1 MIFNRT
7 EKDVVD
13 AISIRDEKV
22 KKGIALTEDDLYVI
36 ARGFCGVDTLNRIE
50 QKQIELRHV
59 FENAGYYNM
68 PTQNK
73 EWSETDV
80 FFNSDLKRI
89 AKNNKLLRN
98 AFYVLAET
106 PQNAVGVYHYED
118 FNKIEKIL
126 NDLETVYEYMVLSY
140 KECGNA
146 ESGG

>member
-22 KKGIALTEDDLYVI
+22 KKGIALTEDDLYI
-36 ARGFCGVDTLNRIE
+36 LSRGFCGVDTLNRIE
-50 QKQIELRHV
+50 QKQVELRHV
-59 FENAGYYNM
+59 LESVGYYNIT
-68 PTQNK
+68 TQNK

-89 AKNNKLLRN
+89 AENNKILRN
-98 AFYVLAET
+98 AFYVLKET

-126 NDLETVYEYMVLSY
+126 SDLEMVYENMVLLY

>member
-22 KKGIALTEDDLYVI
+22 KKGIALTDDDLYVI
-36 ARGFCGVDTLNRIE
+36 AMGFCGVDTLNRIE
-50 QKQIELRHV
+50 QKQIELRDI
-59 FENAGYYNM
+59 FENAGYYNI
-68 PTQNK
+68 PTHNK
-73 EWSETDV
+73 AWGGTDV
-80 FFNSDLKRI
+80 LFNSDLKRI
-89 AKNNKLLRN
+89 AENNKILRSS
-98 AFYVLAET
+98 FYVLKET

-126 NDLETVYEYMVLSY
+126 SDLEMVYENMVLLY